1 MLKLDECSRNI
12 LGDTEVLNNIADYI
26 RDSVGRQ
33 DWPDHIGYVAGYVAA
48 GICWHEDEVRGYLN
62 SRLYK

>member
-1 MLKLDECSRNI
+1 MLKVSECSQNI
-12 LGDTEVLNNIADYI
+12 LGDAEVLNNIADYI
-26 RDSVGRQ
+26 KQNVGRQ
-33 DWPDHIGYVAGYVAA
+33 DWEGHLGYILGYVAA